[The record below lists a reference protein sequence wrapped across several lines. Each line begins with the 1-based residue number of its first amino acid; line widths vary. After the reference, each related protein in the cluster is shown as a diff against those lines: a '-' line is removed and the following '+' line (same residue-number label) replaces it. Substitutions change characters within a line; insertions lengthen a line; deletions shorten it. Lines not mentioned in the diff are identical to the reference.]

1 MSWWGKWRRED
12 ASHRMLYA
20 IITLTV
26 VIFAAFFLIGYD
38 HPFSENPDFKTV
50 NRVPVAL
57 ISTSVAVGTMLVM
70 VVAFLLGSSSAISV
84 NGKEYDQPTWLRVAD
99 MLVISA
105 LVLMVIATTAVAIAT
120 IRSHFKRK

>member
-1 MSWWGKWRRED
+1 MIKGIVFDLSRLLVNSKKR
-12 ASHRMLYA
+12 
-20 IITLTV
+20 IIYLV
-26 VIFAAFFLIGYD
+26 L
-38 HPFSENPDFKTV
+38 S
-50 NRVPVAL
+50 
-57 ISTSVAVGTMLVM
+57 LVM